1 MSDRLADVE
10 QAFAANTWR
19 VMRLA
24 LVLGWPA
31 NVGYQ
36 AGTATISGGSRGAWL
51 DFVTALDLEVLVQVR
66 KTLEGVLVRLQD
78 RQNNLGPPESWHE
91 HELTLSEEELESWLS
106 GAEEECDERPAKAV
120 HGLAE
125 VVQRG
130 L

>member
-1 MSDRLADVE
+1 MSDRLVDVE

-36 AGTATISGGSRGAWL
+36 AGAAAISGGSRGAWL

-66 KTLEGVLVRLQD
+66 KTLEGALARLQD

-91 HELTLSEEELESWLS
+91 HELN
-106 GAEEECDERPAKAV
+106 AV
-120 HGLAE
+120 
-125 VVQRG
+125 
-130 L
+130 

>member
-10 QAFAANTWR
+10 QALAANTWR

-36 AGTATISGGSRGAWL
+36 AGAAAISGGSRGAWL
-51 DFVTALDLEVLVQVR
+51 DFVTALDLEVLVRVR

-91 HELTLSEEELESWLS
+91 HELMLSEEELESWLS
-106 GAEEECDERPAKAV
+106 GAEEERNERPAKAV
-120 HGLAE
+120 HALAE

-130 L
+130 P